1 LPSVEAAGAAF
12 QRESA
17 DEIYAK
23 AISHYRSGDFAQ
35 AENLCRLAVTR
46 NPRHVRGLVLL
57 GDVVQRAGRNKL
69 AVRLLSE
76 ALELDCADAVAHD
89 TIAIAYQALGRR
101 PEAVRHFAAALAL
114 GLRDVETLVARS
126 SAVAA
131 ASKRLGN
138 AWPRQLPLAELLG
151 REGAAPFAAD
161 AMLLALLQS
170 RIIHDLELERLF
182 TAMRRGLLE
191 QAANGVAGVLE
202 TSSIEFHCALAQQC
216 FLNEYVFAH
225 SDLEAEQLQRL
236 HGRIV
241 EALGSEAEVAP
252 LDLIVVACYTPLH
265 RLPMASSLLNAKWP
279 AAIDAVLTQQLRE
292 PLEELADRPRI
303 PALTTIDDA
312 TSLQVQSQYEES
324 PYPRWTTVP
333 PINPTTVVRYLREDM
348 GVSLVAWPITTAGV
362 SILIAGCGTGSHS
375 IDSAL
380 RFPRARI
387 LAIDVSRSSLAYAR
401 RKSRD
406 LGLTN
411 IEHAQADILKLGSLE
426 RRFDV
431 IEAVGVL
438 HHLSDPEA
446 GWRHLIS
453 LLHPNGLMFVGLYS
467 ALARRSLAS
476 ARTLIAERG
485 YRATAEDI
493 RSFRQDLIG
502 RGGMPPLADF
512 SSTSGC
518 RDLLFH
524 VMEHQFTIPQIRKF
538 LDAHQLTFLGFSQL
552 QHDVYRQFGQLFPA
566 DGAARDLASW
576 EAFEQMHPLTFRGMY
591 KFWVQKTKAGAG

>member
-1 LPSVEAAGAAF
+1 MDAAEAAVPGEA
-12 QRESA
+12 A

-23 AISHYRSGDFAQ
+23 AISHYRGGELIQ
-35 AENLCRLAVTR
+35 AEKLCRLAVAR
-46 NPRHVRGLVLL
+46 NPRHVRSLVLL
-57 GDVVQRAGRNKL
+57 GDVVQRSGRNKL

-101 PEAVRHFAAALAL
+101 PEAVRHFTAAIAL
-114 GLRDVETLVARS
+114 GLRDVEMLVARS
-126 SAVAA
+126 DAVAA
-131 ASKRLGN
+131 ALKRLAD

-151 REGAAPFAAD
+151 RAGAAPFAAD
-161 AMLLALLQS
+161 AMLIALLQS

-182 TAMRRGLLE
+182 TAMRRGLLD
-191 QAANGVAGVLE
+191 QAANSVSGVLE
-202 TSSIEFHCALAQQC
+202 TSVIEFYCALAQQC

-225 SDLEAEQLQRL
+225 DHLEGEQLQRL
-236 HGRIV
+236 HDRLV
-241 EALGSEAEVAP
+241 AALGSETELSS
-252 LDLIVVACYTPLH
+252 LDLIAFACYRPLH
-265 RLPMASSLLNAKWP
+265 RLPMAPSLLNARWP

-292 PLEELADRPRI
+292 PLEELADRPHI
-303 PALTTIDDA
+303 PALTMIDDA

-333 PINPTTVVRYLREDM
+333 PIKPTTVVKYLREDM
-348 GVSLVAWPITTAGV
+348 GVSLAAWPITTSGI
-362 SILIAGCGTGSHS
+362 SILIAGCGTGFHS

-401 RKSRD
+401 RKCRG

-476 ARTLIAERG
+476 ARTLIDERR
-485 YRATAEDI
+485 YRATAEGI
-493 RSFRQDLIG
+493 RNFRQDLIG
-502 RGGMPPLADF
+502 REGMPPFADF

-524 VMEHQFTIPQIRKF
+524 VMEHQFTIPQIRTF

-552 QHDVYRQFGQLFPA
+552 QHEVYKQFLELFPA
-566 DGAARDLASW
+566 PGAARDLASW
-576 EAFEQMHPLTFRGMY
+576 EAFEQTHPLTFRGMY

>member
-1 LPSVEAAGAAF
+1 LPSMEAAGAAL
-12 QRESA
+12 QGETA
-17 DEIYAK
+17 DDIYAK
-23 AISHYRSGDFAQ
+23 AISHYRGGEFVQ

-46 NPRHVRGLVLL
+46 NPRHVRSLVLL
-57 GDVVQRAGRNKL
+57 GDVVQRTGRNKL

-89 TIAIAYQALGRR
+89 TIAIAYQALGRQ
-101 PEAVRHFAAALAL
+101 PEAVQHFAKAIAL

-126 SAVAA
+126 DAVAA
-131 ASKRLGN
+131 ASKRLAD

-170 RIIHDLELERLF
+170 RVIHDLELERLF
-182 TAMRRGLLE
+182 TAVRRGLLE
-191 QAANGVAGVLE
+191 QAANSVSDVLE
-202 TSSIEFHCALAQQC
+202 PSSIEFYCALAQQC

-225 SDLEAEQLQRL
+225 GDLEGEQLQRL

-241 EALGSEAEVAP
+241 EALRSEAEVSP
-252 LDLIVVACYTPLH
+252 LDLIVIACYVPLH
-265 RLPMASSLLNAKWP
+265 GLPMAPSLLNVKWP
-279 AAIDAVLTQQLRE
+279 DAIDAVLTQQIRE

-333 PINPTTVVRYLREDM
+333 PINPTTVVKYLREDM

-362 SILIAGCGTGSHS
+362 NILVAGCGTGFHS

-401 RKSRD
+401 RKSRG

-476 ARTLIAERG
+476 ARTLIDERG

-493 RSFRQDLIG
+493 RCFRQDLIG
-502 RGGMPPLADF
+502 RGGMPPFADF

-552 QHDVYRQFGQLFPA
+552 QHDVYKQFRQLFPA
-566 DGAARDLASW
+566 AGAAGDLASW
-576 EAFEQMHPLTFRGMY
+576 EAFEQTHPLTFRGMY
-591 KFWVQKTKAGAG
+591 KFWVQKTKAAAG